1 MKWRA
6 GPGRRPARN
15 WHQADCDRVRSS
27 RSWGIVISVL
37 RARYGLGIARDLYKD
52 VLSDRMAD
60 PAASVLM
67 WSVSAEVA
75 GGQWEHLIGE

>member
-1 MKWRA
+1 VESGTGHRLA
-6 GPGRRPARN
+6 AN
-15 WHQADCDRVRSS
+15 WHQADFHLVRSS

-37 RARYGLGIARDLYKD
+37 RARYGDGIARDPYKD

-60 PAASVLM
+60 PAASALM

-75 GGQWEHLIGE
+75 GGQ

>member
-6 GPGRRPARN
+6 GPAPRPAAN
-15 WHQADCDRVRSS
+15 WHRADCERVRSS

-75 GGQWEHLIGE
+75 GGQ

>member
-6 GPGRRPARN
+6 GPARPPAAN

-75 GGQWEHLIGE
+75 GGQ